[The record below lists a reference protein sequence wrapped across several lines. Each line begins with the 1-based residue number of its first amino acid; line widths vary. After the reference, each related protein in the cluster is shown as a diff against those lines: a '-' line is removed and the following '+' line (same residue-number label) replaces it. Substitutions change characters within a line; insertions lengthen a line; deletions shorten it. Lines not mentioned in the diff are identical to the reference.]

1 MRQIY
6 ETQSDLENE
15 KSISQVIENL
25 CNLSLRKLSMKCFI
39 DFIAFRNKKAVAVVE
54 VKKRNNN
61 HDTYPTLILSLA
73 KYNRG
78 AEFYRVNGLK
88 FIFAVQFT
96 DGCFF
101 YEYRDDDRFEVE
113 LGGRTDRKDTEDI
126 EPVIH
131 IPINRMKSLANR
143 GPM

>member
-1 MRQIY
+1 MRKIY
-6 ETQSDLENE
+6 ETQNDLSNE
-15 KSISQVIENL
+15 KSIAEVIQSV
-25 CNLSLRKLSMKCFI
+25 CNLSLRKLSMKYFL

-78 AEFYRVNGLK
+78 VEFFRVNGLK
-88 FIFAVQFT
+88 FIFAVQFN

-101 YEYRDDDRFEVE
+101 YEYEDGDRFAVE
-113 LGGRTDRKDTEDI
+113 LGGRIDRKDAEDI

-131 IPINRMKSLANR
+131 IPINRMKKL
-143 GPM
+143 

>member
-1 MRQIY
+1 MRKIY
-6 ETQSDLENE
+6 ETQYDLDNE
-15 KSISQVIENL
+15 KSISEVIQSV
-25 CNLSLRKLSMKCFI
+25 CNLSLRKLSMKYFI

-78 AEFYRVNGLK
+78 VEFFKVNGLK
-88 FIFAVQFT
+88 FIFAVQFN

-101 YEYRDDDRFEVE
+101 YKYKDGDRFAIE
-113 LGGRTDRKDTEDI
+113 LGGRTDRKDAEDI

-131 IPINRMKSLANR
+131 IPINRMKKL
-143 GPM
+143 

>member
-1 MRQIY
+1 LRKIY
-6 ETQSDLENE
+6 ETQYDLDNE
-15 KSISQVIENL
+15 KSISEVIQSV
-25 CNLSLRKLSMKCFI
+25 CNLSLRKLRMKYFI

-78 AEFYRVNGLK
+78 VEFFKVNGLK
-88 FIFAVQFT
+88 FIFAVQFN

-101 YEYRDDDRFEVE
+101 YKYKDGDRFAIE
-113 LGGRTDRKDTEDI
+113 LGGRTDRKDAEDI
-126 EPVIH
+126 EPVVH
-131 IPINRMKSLANR
+131 IPINRMKKL
-143 GPM
+143 

>member
-1 MRQIY
+1 MRKIY
-6 ETQSDLENE
+6 ETQYDLDNE
-15 KSISQVIENL
+15 KSISEVIQSV
-25 CNLSLRKLSMKCFI
+25 CNLSLRKLSMKYFI

-78 AEFYRVNGLK
+78 VEFFKVNGLK
-88 FIFAVQFT
+88 FIFAVQFN

-101 YEYRDDDRFEVE
+101 YKYKDGDRFAIE
-113 LGGRTDRKDTEDI
+113 LGGRIDRKDAEDI

-131 IPINRMKSLANR
+131 IPINRMKKL
-143 GPM
+143 

>member
-1 MRQIY
+1 MRKIY
-6 ETQSDLENE
+6 ETQYDLDNE
-15 KSISQVIENL
+15 KSISEVIQSV
-25 CNLSLRKLSMKCFI
+25 CNLSLRKLSMKYFI

-101 YEYRDDDRFEVE
+101 YTHNDAARFAIA
-113 LGGRTDRKDTEDI
+113 LGGRTDRKDAEDI

-131 IPINRMKSLANR
+131 IPINRMKKL
-143 GPM
+143 

>member
-1 MRQIY
+1 LRKIY
-6 ETQSDLENE
+6 ETQYDLDNE
-15 KSISQVIENL
+15 KSISEVIQSV
-25 CNLSLRKLSMKCFI
+25 CNLSLRKLSMKYFI

-78 AEFYRVNGLK
+78 VEFFKVNGLK
-88 FIFAVQFT
+88 FIFAVQFN

-101 YEYRDDDRFEVE
+101 YKYKDGDRFAIE
-113 LGGRTDRKDTEDI
+113 LGGRTDRKDAEDI

-131 IPINRMKSLANR
+131 IPINRMKKL
-143 GPM
+143 

>member
-1 MRQIY
+1 MRKIY
-6 ETQSDLENE
+6 ETQYDLDNE
-15 KSISQVIENL
+15 KSISEVIQSV
-25 CNLSLRKLSMKCFI
+25 CNLSLRKLSMKYFI

-78 AEFYRVNGLK
+78 VEFFRVNGLK
-88 FIFAVQFT
+88 FIFAVQFN

-101 YEYRDDDRFEVE
+101 YEYKDGDRFAIE
-113 LGGRTDRKDTEDI
+113 LGGRIDRKDAEDI

-131 IPINRMKSLANR
+131 IPINRMKKL
-143 GPM
+143 

>member
-1 MRQIY
+1 LRKIY
-6 ETQSDLENE
+6 ETQYDLDNE
-15 KSISQVIENL
+15 KSISEVIQSV
-25 CNLSLRKLSMKCFI
+25 CNLSLRKLSMKYFI

-78 AEFYRVNGLK
+78 VEFFKVNGLK
-88 FIFAVQFT
+88 FIFAVQFN

-101 YEYRDDDRFEVE
+101 YKYKDGDRFAIE
-113 LGGRTDRKDTEDI
+113 LGGRIDRKDAEDI

-131 IPINRMKSLANR
+131 IPINRMKKL
-143 GPM
+143 